1 MKTIL
6 IAVLAV
12 TNAVCFAAYVS
23 VAVERN
29 DYRGQIS
36 RAEDAIRSL
45 PDRQKY
51 FIGEEK
57 NGDLLV
63 YCVDR
68 TADPTIRG
76 GSGDDLILNITCG
89 EN

>member
-1 MKTIL
+1 VKFL
-6 IAVLAV
+6 IAVLAL
-12 TNAVCFAAYVS
+12 TNAVWFTGYVALS
-23 VAVERN
+23 IERD
-29 DYRGQIS
+29 DYRNQII

-63 YCVDR
+63 MCNDK

-76 GSGDDLILNITCG
+76 GSGDNLILNITCG
-89 EN
+89 TE